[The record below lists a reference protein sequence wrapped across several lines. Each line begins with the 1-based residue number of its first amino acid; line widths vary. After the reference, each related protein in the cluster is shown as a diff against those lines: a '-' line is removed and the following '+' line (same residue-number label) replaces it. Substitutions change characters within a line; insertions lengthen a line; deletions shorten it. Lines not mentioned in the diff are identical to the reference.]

1 MSTVTP
7 DEQTSADSHD
17 HDGHGHHEHPSY
29 VAHHFDT
36 SQQQFDAGKL
46 GIWLFL
52 AQEILFFSG
61 LFVFYV
67 YIKTLK
73 PGAFEYAHSF
83 LEVKYGLINTF
94 VLITSSLTMAWGVR
108 CAQLNQKN
116 GLKLCLALTLLG
128 AFGFL
133 GVKYVEYTNKFS
145 HGLYWGS
152 MYTHH
157 LGGAHGDVHGASGD
171 HGASSDHG
179 DDSTHGAAA
188 DHAEGDHHA
197 DGEHGGAPVDV
208 GDGEVAEATTAIVDA
223 DGPAIGGS
231 VNLPDGAPRG
241 GGPGG
246 TLGQDGELLIDAEQP
261 KDADAETLDRVA
273 EAAMEKSH
281 AEGLD
286 GDHAEPFKPP
296 ISDPEYAAYLD
307 ELAVLYDNPKDA
319 GLYFSVYYCMT
330 GLHAIHVIAGIVVIL
345 WIFLRALKEEFH
357 SDFFGPV
364 DYVGL
369 YWHLVD
375 LVWIFLFPMLYLV
388 R

>member
-1 MSTVTP
+1 MSTATS
-7 DEQTSADSHD
+7 DEHSTGVDGHDDHGHD
-17 HDGHGHHEHPSY
+17 HPDY

-52 AQEILFFSG
+52 AQEVLFFSG

-108 CAQLNQKN
+108 CAALNQKN
-116 GLKLCLALTLLG
+116 GLKICLFLTLLG

-133 GVKYVEYTNKFS
+133 GVKTIEYTNKFS

-152 MYTHH
+152 HYSHH
-157 LGGAHGDVHGASGD
+157 LGGAHGDDHAGDDHAAEGVETDETAVVSGEGGVAKVHSD
-171 HGASSDHG
+171 HPEGEVHG
-179 DDSTHGAAA
+179 DDK
-188 DHAEGDHHA
+188 HA
-197 DGEHGGAPVDV
+197 DVASHPVDGHGEESH
-208 GDGEVAEATTAIVDA
+208 GDGHEEAHH
-223 DGPAIGGS
+223 G
-231 VNLPDGAPRG
+231 
-241 GGPGG
+241 
-246 TLGQDGELLIDAEQP
+246 
-261 KDADAETLDRVA
+261 
-273 EAAMEKSH
+273 
-281 AEGLD
+281 
-286 GDHAEPFKPP
+286 PFKPP
-296 ISDPEYAAYLD
+296 IKDPVYAAELD
-307 ELAVLYDNPKDA
+307 ELAKLHDSPTEA
-319 GLYFSVYYCMT
+319 GLYYTVYYCMT
-330 GLHAIHVIAGIVVIL
+330 GLHAIHVVAGIVVIL
-345 WIFLRALKEEFH
+345 WLFIRALKEEFH
-357 SDFFGPV
+357 SDYFGPV
-364 DYVGL
+364 DYIGL

>member
-1 MSTVTP
+1 MSTATP
-7 DEQTSADSHD
+7 EQSVSSDSHG
-17 HDGHGHHEHPSY
+17 HDDHGHHDHPSY

-52 AQEILFFSG
+52 AQEVLFFSG

-83 LEVKYGLINTF
+83 LEVKYGLINTII
-94 VLITSSLTMAWGVR
+94 LITSSLTMAWGVR

-133 GVKYVEYTNKFS
+133 GVKYIEYTNKFS

-152 MYTHH
+152 AYTHH
-157 LGGAHGDVHGASGD
+157 LGGAHGDGVL
-171 HGASSDHG
+171 GASSDGAEG
-179 DDSTHGAAA
+179 DAPATDDAEEG
-188 DHAEGDHHA
+188 HAEGEGHSEAVASDDHA
-197 DGEHGGAPVDV
+197 DESHTGADEHG
-208 GDGEVAEATTAIVDA
+208 
-223 DGPAIGGS
+223 
-231 VNLPDGAPRG
+231 
-241 GGPGG
+241 
-246 TLGQDGELLIDAEQP
+246 
-261 KDADAETLDRVA
+261 
-273 EAAMEKSH
+273 EAAHSVASH
-281 AEGLD
+281 SSD
-286 GDHAEPFKPP
+286 DHGDAHHGPFKPP
-296 ISDPEYAAYLD
+296 ITDPEYAAHLD
-307 ELAVLYDNPKDA
+307 ELAKLYDNPKDA

-330 GLHAIHVIAGIVVIL
+330 GLHAIHVIAGIVVIF
-345 WIFLRALKEEFH
+345 WIFYRALKEQFH

>member
-1 MSTVTP
+1 MSTATT
-7 DEQTSADSHD
+7 EEHSADAHGHD
-17 HDGHGHHEHPSY
+17 DHGHHDHPSY

-52 AQEILFFSG
+52 AQEVLFFSG

-83 LEVKYGLINTF
+83 LEVKYGLINTI

-152 MYTHH
+152 KYTHH
-157 LGGAHGDVHGASGD
+157 LGGSHGDGVHGAADD
-171 HGASSDHG
+171 HSA
-179 DDSTHGAAA
+179 
-188 DHAEGDHHA
+188 A
-197 DGEHGGAPVDV
+197 DGEHAAS
-208 GDGEVAEATTAIVDA
+208 GEHAA
-223 DGPAIGGS
+223 
-231 VNLPDGAPRG
+231 
-241 GGPGG
+241 
-246 TLGQDGELLIDAEQP
+246 GEEHAV
-261 KDADAETLDRVA
+261 ADA
-273 EAAMEKSH
+273 H
-281 AEGLD
+281 AEGSH
-286 GDHAEPFKPP
+286 GDAAHAGPFKPP
-296 ISDPEYAAYLD
+296 IKDPVYAAQLD
-307 ELAVLYDNPKDA
+307 ELAKLYDNPKDA

-330 GLHAIHVIAGIVVIL
+330 GLHAIHVVAGIVVIF
-345 WIFLRALKEEFH
+345 WIFFRALREDFH
-357 SDFFGPV
+357 SDYFGPV

>member
-1 MSTVTP
+1 MSTATT
-7 DEQTSADSHD
+7 EEHAATGD
-17 HDGHGHHEHPSY
+17 HGHGHHDHPSY

-52 AQEILFFSG
+52 AQEVLFFSG

-73 PGAFEYAHSF
+73 PEAFEYAHSF
-83 LEVKYGLINTF
+83 LEVKYGLINTI

-133 GVKYVEYTNKFS
+133 GVKYIEYTNKFS

-152 MYTHH
+152 HYTHH
-157 LGGAHGDVHGASGD
+157 LGGAHGDVHGAADDADHSGD
-171 HGASSDHG
+171 AG
-179 DDSTHGAAA
+179 
-188 DHAEGDHHA
+188 HA
-197 DGEHGGAPVDV
+197 DEATSSGEHDDAGATHDTH
-208 GDGEVAEATTAIVDA
+208 A
-223 DGPAIGGS
+223 
-231 VNLPDGAPRG
+231 
-241 GGPGG
+241 
-246 TLGQDGELLIDAEQP
+246 
-261 KDADAETLDRVA
+261 
-273 EAAMEKSH
+273 SH
-281 AEGLD
+281 S
-286 GDHAEPFKPP
+286 EPFKPP
-296 ISDPEYAAYLD
+296 IKDPVYAAYLA
-307 ELAVLYDNPKDA
+307 ELAKKYDNPKDA

-330 GLHAIHVIAGIVVIL
+330 GLHAIHVVAGIVVIL
-345 WIFLRALKEEFH
+345 WIFIRACKEEFH
-357 SDFFGPV
+357 SDYFGPV

>member
-1 MSTVTP
+1 MSTVAP
-7 DEQTSADSHD
+7 DEHTQSDAEG
-17 HDGHGHHEHPSY
+17 HDGHDDHGHHDHPDY
-29 VAHHFDT
+29 LAHHFDT

-52 AQEILFFSG
+52 AQEVLFFSG

-116 GLKLCLALTLLG
+116 GLKICLALTLLG

-133 GVKYVEYTNKFS
+133 GVKAVEYTNKWS

-152 MYTHH
+152 HYTHH
-157 LGGAHGDVHGASGD
+157 LGGAHGDDHAATDETGGDAVAATAEGESKGESHDDGD
-171 HGASSDHG
+171 HAG
-179 DDSTHGAAA
+179 DEHKHEGETAVAEAESGNAV
-188 DHAEGDHHA
+188 HAEEHHA
-197 DGEHGGAPVDV
+197 DGGHD
-208 GDGEVAEATTAIVDA
+208 
-223 DGPAIGGS
+223 
-231 VNLPDGAPRG
+231 
-241 GGPGG
+241 
-246 TLGQDGELLIDAEQP
+246 
-261 KDADAETLDRVA
+261 
-273 EAAMEKSH
+273 
-281 AEGLD
+281 
-286 GDHAEPFKPP
+286 DHAGPFKPP
-296 ISDPEYAAYLD
+296 IEDPVYAARLD
-307 ELAVLYDNPKDA
+307 ELAKLHDSPTEA
-319 GLYFSVYYCMT
+319 GLYFTVYYCMT
-330 GLHAIHVIAGIVVIL
+330 GLHAIHVVAGIVVIL
-345 WIFLRALKEEFH
+345 WIFFRALREDFH
-357 SDFFGPV
+357 SDYFGPV